1 MTYHP
6 QPAPVGAVYLQ
17 LSKAEHIGCVEEP
30 AGRRLT
36 LMRLNSE
43 EMKGL
48 GSGRWM
54 QPLGKAFSQLLSQ
67 SDTTP
72 SWEYSVPYQGST
84 LSVFPCTQAAAHVT
98 CRFNNHRGA
107 LLPTCDPID

>member
-1 MTYHP
+1 
-6 QPAPVGAVYLQ
+6 
-17 LSKAEHIGCVEEP
+17 
-30 AGRRLT
+30 
-36 LMRLNSE
+36 MRPNSE

-54 QPLGKAFSQLLSQ
+54 QPLGKALSQLLSQ

-84 LSVFPCTQAAAHVT
+84 LSVFPCACSKLFVCHIPCCTVFLGPNAYLHTASAHL
-98 CRFNNHRGA
+98 A
-107 LLPTCDPID
+107 SPLMSAKELLAFLQPYP